1 MFNGFELREDEKK
14 KPPEK
19 PDFVGSKGE
28 LGGVVKR
35 GLVKIACLSFIENLM
50 KGKLLFANQPQG
62 VVEGE
67 NTKMNMLIEKK
78 YHPFCLKLRS

>member
-1 MFNGFELREDEKK
+1 MKK

-28 LGGVVKR
+28 LGGVVER

-50 KGKLLFANQPQG
+50 KGKLLFASQSQG

>member
-1 MFNGFELREDEKK
+1 MKK

-28 LGGVVKR
+28 LGGVVER

-50 KGKLLFANQPQG
+50 KGKLLFASQSQHTG
-62 VVEGE
+62 AV
-67 NTKMNMLIEKK
+67 M
-78 YHPFCLKLRS
+78 